1 MYNLDKIYCTDA
13 LEWLRNAPS
22 DWINCVVTSPPYY
35 NLRNYETEG
44 QLGLENTPEEYVE
57 KLVTIFREIR
67 RVLRPDGTA
76 WLNLAD
82 TFSRISKKDSWL
94 KRKSLIGIPWRVALA
109 LMDDGWILRSDVIWQ
124 KLNPLPESVRDRPTK
139 AHEYVFLLTK
149 SERYWYDADAIA
161 EESIWQ
167 PGMAEDRPRG
177 YFNGKYDN
185 AENFAGSFRAIRP
198 TRNKRS
204 VWAVPTEPKPFRHFA
219 MMPSKLAETMI
230 LAGCP
235 QTVCAEC
242 GAPYVRVVEREAQEY
257 NAKEGAA
264 QRTRCK
270 GVISGGTEKVTLG
283 KTHLIKRETI
293 GFKPTCSC
301 NAETRPGIVYDP
313 FVGSGTTALVAQ
325 RLARH
330 YIGTDIN
337 AEYVRLAQTRLQYGG
352 DDRRMIKEIGV

>member
-1 MYNLDKIYCTDA
+1 MFSMNRKDIPPHLLKFFKPRWTRKPKDNLMIPHRVFDA
-13 LEWLRNAPS
+13 LMN
-22 DWINCVVTSPPYY
+22 
-35 NLRNYETEG
+35 
-44 QLGLENTPEEYVE
+44 
-57 KLVTIFREIR
+57 
-67 RVLRPDGTA
+67 
-76 WLNLAD
+76 
-82 TFSRISKKDSWL
+82 
-94 KRKSLIGIPWRVALA
+94 
-109 LMDDGWILRSDVIWQ
+109 DGWYGRADIVWE
-124 KLNPLPESVRDRPTK
+124 KPNALPESVRDRPTK
-139 AHEYVFLLTK
+139 SHEYVFLLTK
-149 SERYWYDADAIA
+149 SARYWYDADAVA
-161 EESIWQ
+161 EPYAREYRDG
-167 PGMAEDRPRG
+167 PGFGGLANRRETKYSVIGNQATGPQAKVNT
-177 YFNGKYDN
+177 NG
-185 AENFAGSFRAIRP
+185 
-198 TRNKRS
+198 TRNRRT
-204 VWAVPTEPKPFRHFA
+204 VWTVPTEPKPFRHFA
-219 MMPSKLAETMI
+219 MMPSKLAEIMV
-230 LAGCP
+230 LSGCP

-264 QRTRCK
+264 QRTRCS